1 MQQNLYN
8 KVCDACSQQV
18 TQRYSTS
25 FSFGIRLLA
34 TQLHNPIYAIYG
46 FVRVADEI
54 VDTFHDHDQETLL
67 KEFRRDTVDAVERR
81 ISTNPILHAF
91 QQVVH
96 QYQIDWETIDVF
108 LKSMEMDLDEQSYD
122 RTAFD
127 QYIVGSAEVVGLMCL
142 RVFTNGD
149 AEAYAQLRPYAMRLG
164 AAFQKVN
171 FLRDIRDDYLE
182 LGRMYFPGVA
192 FDQFSEKEKQRIEA
206 EIIDDFSQAVIGIRK
221 LPRGSRLGVYV
232 AYLYYRS
239 LFVKIQ
245 RTSAASILRARI
257 RISNPRKIWLM
268 CSGMLRHNTGL
279 LS

>member
-1 MQQNLYN
+1 
-8 KVCDACSQQV
+8 
-18 TQRYSTS
+18 
-25 FSFGIRLLA
+25 
-34 TQLHNPIYAIYG
+34 
-46 FVRVADEI
+46 
-54 VDTFHDHDQETLL
+54 
-67 KEFRRDTVDAVERR
+67 
-81 ISTNPILHAF
+81 
-91 QQVVH
+91 
-96 QYQIDWETIDVF
+96 
-108 LKSMEMDLDEQSYD
+108 MEMDLDEQSYD

>member
-1 MQQNLYN
+1 
-8 KVCDACSQQV
+8 
-18 TQRYSTS
+18 
-25 FSFGIRLLA
+25 
-34 TQLHNPIYAIYG
+34 
-46 FVRVADEI
+46 
-54 VDTFHDHDQETLL
+54 
-67 KEFRRDTVDAVERR
+67 
-81 ISTNPILHAF
+81 
-91 QQVVH
+91 
-96 QYQIDWETIDVF
+96 
-108 LKSMEMDLDEQSYD
+108 
-122 RTAFD
+122 
-127 QYIVGSAEVVGLMCL
+127 
-142 RVFTNGD
+142 
-149 AEAYAQLRPYAMRLG
+149 MRLG